1 MTKKGYNAKSNSE
14 SVYAIRAFL
23 IMANRPEQTS
33 AHHKA
38 LEDEMIQ
45 LATTAGLQ
53 TVEVVSQNLRD
64 PNARTLIGSGK
75 VLEIAEFIK
84 SHPEIDANDRDNKS
98 IDIVLFGCDLT
109 PIQQRNLEKSLD
121 RRVFD
126 RAELI
131 LDIFAQ
137 HAVTRD
143 GKIQVELAQLQY
155 LKPKLI
161 GRGRELSKLGG
172 GIGTRGP
179 GETQLEVD
187 RRRIEIRI
195 RKLKEEYKKCREVG
209 KVQRRARKREGLVSV
224 SFVGYTN
231 AGKSTLLNRLTKS
244 KVVAKDQ
251 LFCTLDTTTRRLFL
265 NDGTRL
271 LLSDTVGFIE
281 DLPAPLLGAFRATLA
296 EVVEAD
302 ALILVLDAS
311 CEDAE
316 RHIEAVNGILRD
328 LESDDKPMLTIL
340 NKRDRVKD
348 ESLLKYLQHTCKPS
362 ITFSALH
369 DKDLNLI
376 FEEMKKLA
384 QQVRD
389 KMYNKKPE
397 KDDEESIAL
406 EFKD

>member
-1 MTKKGYNAKSNSE
+1 MTKKGYNSKSNSE
-14 SVYAIRAFL
+14 SVYAIRALL
-23 IMANRPEQTS
+23 IMANRPEQTP

-38 LEDEMIQ
+38 LADEMIQ

-53 TVEVVSQNLRD
+53 TVEVVAQNLRA
-64 PNARTLIGSGK
+64 PNAKTLIGSGK
-75 VLEIAEFIK
+75 VIEIAEFIK
-84 SHPEIDANDRDNKS
+84 SHSEIDAHNRDNNS

-161 GRGRELSKLGG
+161 GRGRELSKLAG

-187 RRRIEIRI
+187 RRRIDIRI
-195 RKLKEEYKKCREVG
+195 SKLKEEYKKCREVG
-209 KVQRRARKREGLVSV
+209 KVQRRSRKRAGLISV

-244 KVVAKDQ
+244 KVAAEDQ

-316 RHIEAVNGILRD
+316 RHIEVVNDVLRD
-328 LESDDKPMLTIL
+328 LEADDKPLLTIL
-340 NKRDRVKD
+340 NKRDQVKD
-348 ESLLKYLQHTCKPS
+348 ESLLKFLQHTCEPS

-369 DKDLNLI
+369 DKDLHSI
-376 FEEMKKLA
+376 FDEMIKLA
-384 QQVRD
+384 QEVRD
-389 KMYNKKPE
+389 RMYNTKADKE
-397 KDDEESIAL
+397 DEESLIL
-406 EFKD
+406 ELQD